1 MGIYGNGWEWM
12 GVDGN
17 DGSGWEWMGG
27 NGIIKKK
34 GKGEDFEFAKLR
46 ITR

>member
-1 MGIYGNGWEWM
+1 MGMDGNGWVLMGMDGNGWE
-12 GVDGN
+12 G
-17 DGSGWEWMGG
+17 MGG

-34 GKGEDFEFAKLR
+34 GKGENFEFAKLR